1 MKKIGS
7 LIWGILFI
15 IVGLIFGLNAM
26 GITDINIFF
35 RGWWT
40 LFIIIPSLIGV
51 IKESYKVGN
60 YIWLLIGIV
69 LLLSAQGII
78 NFSTIWK
85 LALPIILVI
94 IGLSIIFKDV
104 VGSKINDKIKELN
117 KQGKT
122 EYYATFSGE
131 ELTFTGSEFKGASLN
146 AIFGGIDINLKDAVI
161 EEDIVINSTA
171 VFGGVDILVP
181 NNVNVKVKS
190 SSIFGGTNNKM
201 TENKENVPTIYVKAF
216 NLFGGTEIR

>member
-85 LALPIILVI
+85 LALPTILVI
-94 IGLSIIFKDV
+94 IGLSIIFLGV
-104 VGSKINDKIKELN
+104 LCMV
-117 KQGKT
+117 
-122 EYYATFSGE
+122 
-131 ELTFTGSEFKGASLN
+131 FKC
-146 AIFGGIDINLKDAVI
+146 I
-161 EEDIVINSTA
+161 
-171 VFGGVDILVP
+171 
-181 NNVNVKVKS
+181 
-190 SSIFGGTNNKM
+190 
-201 TENKENVPTIYVKAF
+201 
-216 NLFGGTEIR
+216 

>member
-85 LALPIILVI
+85 LAIPTILVI

-104 VGSKINDKIKELN
+104 VGSKINAQIKELN
-117 KQGKT
+117 KKGKT

-161 EEDIVINSTA
+161 GEDIVINSTA

-190 SSIFGGTNNKM
+190 SSIFGGTDNKM

>member
-85 LALPIILVI
+85 LALPTILVI

-117 KQGKT
+117 KQRKT

-131 ELTFTGSEFKGASLN
+131 ELTLTGSEFKGASLN

-190 SSIFGGTNNKM
+190 SSIFGGTDNKM

>member
-1 MKKIGS
+1 MKKVGS

-85 LALPIILVI
+85 LAIPTILVI

-104 VGSKINDKIKELN
+104 VGSKINAQIKELN
-117 KQGKT
+117 KKKKT

-161 EEDIVINSTA
+161 EKDIVINSTA

-190 SSIFGGTNNKM
+190 SSIFGGTDNKM

>member
-1 MKKIGS
+1 MKKVGS

-85 LALPIILVI
+85 LALPTILVI

-117 KQGKT
+117 KEGKT

-161 EEDIVINSTA
+161 EKDIVINSTA

-190 SSIFGGTNNKM
+190 SSIFGGTDNKM

>member
-85 LALPIILVI
+85 LALPTILVI

-146 AIFGGIDINLKDAVI
+146 AIFGGIDINLKDTVI

-190 SSIFGGTNNKM
+190 SSIFGGTDNKM

>member
-1 MKKIGS
+1 M
-7 LIWGILFI
+7 
-15 IVGLIFGLNAM
+15 
-26 GITDINIFF
+26 
-35 RGWWT
+35 
-40 LFIIIPSLIGV
+40 
-51 IKESYKVGN
+51 
-60 YIWLLIGIV
+60 
-69 LLLSAQGII
+69 
-78 NFSTIWK
+78 
-85 LALPIILVI
+85 
-94 IGLSIIFKDV
+94 SIIFKDV
-104 VGSKINDKIKELN
+104 VGSKINAQIKELN
-117 KQGKT
+117 KKGKT

-146 AIFGGIDINLKDAVI
+146 AIFGGIDINLKDTVI

>member
-1 MKKIGS
+1 MKKVGS

-85 LALPIILVI
+85 LALPTILVI

-190 SSIFGGTNNKM
+190 SSIFGGTDNKM
-201 TENKENVPTIYVKAF
+201 TENKENVPTIYVKVF

>member
-85 LALPIILVI
+85 LALPTILVI

-190 SSIFGGTNNKM
+190 SSIFGGTDNKM

>member
-1 MKKIGS
+1 MKKVGS

-85 LALPIILVI
+85 LALPTILVI

-161 EEDIVINSTA
+161 EKDIVINSTA

-190 SSIFGGTNNKM
+190 SSIFGGTDNKM

>member
-40 LFIIIPSLIGV
+40 LFIIIPRLIGV

-60 YIWLLIGIV
+60 YIWLLIGIL

-161 EEDIVINSTA
+161 GEDIVINSTA

-190 SSIFGGTNNKM
+190 SSIFGGTDNKM

>member
-1 MKKIGS
+1 MKKVGS

-85 LALPIILVI
+85 LALPTILVI

-190 SSIFGGTNNKM
+190 SSIFGGTDNKM

>member
-85 LALPIILVI
+85 LAIPTILVI

-190 SSIFGGTNNKM
+190 SSIFGGTDNKM

>member
-85 LALPIILVI
+85 LALPTILVI

-104 VGSKINDKIKELN
+104 VGSKINAQIKELN
-117 KQGKT
+117 KEGKT

-190 SSIFGGTNNKM
+190 SSIFGGTDNKM

>member
-85 LALPIILVI
+85 LALPTILVI

-117 KQGKT
+117 KEGKT

-190 SSIFGGTNNKM
+190 SSIFGGTDNKM
-201 TENKENVPTIYVKAF
+201 TENKENAPTIYVKAF

>member
-1 MKKIGS
+1 MKKVGS

-60 YIWLLIGIV
+60 YIWLFIGIV

-78 NFSTIWK
+78 NFSTVWK
-85 LALPIILVI
+85 LALPTILVI
-94 IGLSIIFKDV
+94 IGLSIIFKDFI
-104 VGSKINDKIKELN
+104 GSKINDRIKELN
-117 KQGKT
+117 KEGKT

-131 ELTFTGSEFKGASLN
+131 KLTFTGSEFKGASLN
-146 AIFGGIDINLKDAVI
+146 AIFGGIDIDLKNAVI
-161 EEDIVINSTA
+161 EQDKVINATA
-171 VFGGVDILVP
+171 VFGGIDILVP

-190 SSIFGGTNNKM
+190 SSIFGGTDNK
-201 TENKENVPTIYVKAF
+201 TTDNKENVPTIYVKAF

>member
-85 LALPIILVI
+85 LALPTILVI

-161 EEDIVINSTA
+161 GEDIVINSTA

-190 SSIFGGTNNKM
+190 SSIFGGTDNKM

>member
-85 LALPIILVI
+85 LALPTILVI

-131 ELTFTGSEFKGASLN
+131 ELTFSGSEFKGASLN

-190 SSIFGGTNNKM
+190 SSIFGGTDNKM